1 MMEFDNETAFALL
14 ARIKDGDEKA
24 FTTLYTAMS
33 RRIFAFALNQIHDEA
48 RAEEVV
54 IDTMHEVWKKPHQFN
69 GTSKL
74 STWILGIARYKVLN
88 SFRESRHDHDE
99 LNDEI
104 AESVESEAQTP
115 FESLAEQQRSAGVRR
130 CMEKLS
136 NEHRECMH
144 LAFFEG
150 LALAEIAELQS
161 CPENT
166 VKTRLFHARQ
176 KIKNCLRLLLASE
189 GIATPETMK

>member
-1 MMEFDNETAFALL
+1 MEFDNETAFALL
-14 ARIKDGDEKA
+14 ARIKNGDENA
-24 FTTLYTAMS
+24 FRTLYTAFS

-54 IDTMHEVWKKPHQFN
+54 IDTMHEVWKKPTEFN

-74 STWILGIARYKVLN
+74 STWVLGIARFKVLN
-88 SFRESRHDHDE
+88 SFRESKHDHEE
-99 LNDEI
+99 LNEDI
-104 AESVESEAQTP
+104 AESIECEGHTP
-115 FESLAEQQRSAGVRR
+115 FESLAEQERAAGIRR
-130 CMEKLS
+130 CMQKLS
-136 NEHRECMH
+136 DDHRESMQ

-150 LALAEIAELQS
+150 LTLAEIAELQS

-189 GIATPETMK
+189 GIATPEIEQ